1 MDLLVDISYLV
12 MLYYHLTLLEDNMA
26 NLKSAKKSI
35 RQDKKRRPHNTAM
48 LSELK
53 TLTKKLNALI
63 TGGKGEEASR
73 SFSVLMSKLDKA
85 AKKNL
90 IKQRNADRK
99 KSRLSSKIAKLKKM
113 PPAGDKK

>member
-1 MDLLVDISYLV
+1 
-12 MLYYHLTLLEDNMA
+12 MA

-53 TLTKKLNALI
+53 TLTKKLNAFI
-63 TGGKGEEASR
+63 AGGKTEEASKF
-73 SFSVLMSKLDKA
+73 FSVLMSKLDKA

-90 IKQRNADRK
+90 IKRQNADRK
-99 KSRLSSKIAKLKKM
+99 KSRLSLKISKLKKGL
-113 PPAGDKK
+113 PAKDKNHPV